1 MAVNRMSR
9 FGVKPETLRHSFF
22 RVVLLT
28 TANFIIPTS
37 PRYHA
42 SEWEKNMKLT
52 PSILS
57 TGVYSSCVVIS
68 KTLKCVKMRNSTGWC
83 PLKEIQNPELWGCA
97 QVALR
102 EGSRSVCVEQHWHN
116 RHLGNYF
123 AHPKLEAQPSVFTI
137 PSNPVLLQVTSG
149 QAVCQCSWFNES
161 QVKFLGY
168 VWGFKL
174 VHTCQC
180 FKPLTSPSYSLI
192 SI

>member
-28 TANFIIPTS
+28 TANFIIPAS

-68 KTLKCVKMRNSTGWC
+68 KTLKCVKVRNSTGWC
-83 PLKEIQNPELWGCA
+83 PL
-97 QVALR
+97 R
-102 EGSRSVCVEQHWHN
+102 EGSCSVCVEQHWHN
-116 RHLGNYF
+116 RHVGNYF
-123 AHPKLEAQPSVFTI
+123 AHPKLEAQSSVFTI